1 MLADY
6 GEERPAGAPSLPDA
20 GFGCHGHSAAQRLAH
35 IVSRSAD
42 SSCHTKIAGEL
53 YLALSV
59 SSFEGRKIL
68 QVFFEIAQG
77 ALHQS
82 AIVMFDRFFV
92 LMFVWQR

>member
-6 GEERPAGAPSLPDA
+6 GEGQPAGALSLPDA
-20 GFGCHGHSAAQRLAH
+20 DFGCYGHSAAQRLAH
-35 IVSRSAD
+35 IVFRSAD
-42 SSCHTKIAGEL
+42 SLRHTKIAGEL
-53 YLALSV
+53 YLALSL
-59 SSFEGRKIL
+59 SLFDGWKIL